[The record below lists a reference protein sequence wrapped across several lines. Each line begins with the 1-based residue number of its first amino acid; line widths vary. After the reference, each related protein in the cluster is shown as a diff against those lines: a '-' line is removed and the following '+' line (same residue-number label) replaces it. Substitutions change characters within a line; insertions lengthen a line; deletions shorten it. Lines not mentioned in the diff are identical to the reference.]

1 MNILITRLLK
11 VGFITLSVL
20 VLLILFSLMNNFS
33 NPNLTA
39 KERINISVF
48 YHYDAKI
55 YAEVAGA
62 GFLPVYGADPKTFNV
77 LDGMNQ
83 SIGWDKNK
91 VYCGNAVLEGMKAPI
106 KSLGNGLYSDDTTTY
121 YCSFIANNI
130 KTNILVYFLKSALY
144 TLMDKK
150 YSDYQYT
157 TIKIDDTG
165 KIILPIQDT
174 YVLSSDGTQFY
185 YKGQRIQG
193 AKGRIFAISDQQGR
207 HDATNYFSDGER
219 LFYQTKPLE
228 ATYSSD
234 WVSAR
239 YSAWGN
245 FEVLYRKN
253 GGQIFVDGKELN
265 PDKPPYKVF
274 SLSELYA
281 QHMVFYNDSKVYSYH
296 NEKKEVIEIGK
307 NTLNLSKFT
316 EFSDGYFTD
325 GKDIL
330 YFTSREN
337 WSYKAD
343 IRGLKAFTTMLNKVK
358 TSSSEAWTR
367 WGNPELNVW
376 KKGDELYYFDTHGRS
391 QYGFVIENA
400 KKGELMTG
408 VYRVTNHNAL
418 QAAIQHDKQLSGTK
432 VEQLIDDGAF
442 VPSENEILLLATTKI
457 HDNTFWKILGVF
469 GFALAASTL
478 LFYYLK
484 LSKKLRGNKI

>member
-11 VGFITLSVL
+11 LGLITLSVL
-20 VLLILFSLMNNFS
+20 VLLIIFSLMNNFS

-39 KERINISVF
+39 KERINTSVF

-62 GFLPVYGADPKTFNV
+62 GYFPVYGADPKTFKV
-77 LDGMNQ
+77 LDGINQ
-83 SIGWDKNK
+83 PVGWDKNK
-91 VYCGNAVLEGMKAPI
+91 VYCGNAVLEGMKAPV
-106 KSLGNGLYSDDTTTY
+106 KALGNGLYSDGTTTY
-121 YCSFIANNI
+121 YCSYSTRNI
-130 KTNILVYFLKSALY
+130 KSNIVVYFLKSALY

-157 TIKIDDTG
+157 TIKIDDTS
-165 KIILPIQDT
+165 KVILPIKDID
-174 YVLSSDGTQFY
+174 VLSSDGAQFY
-185 YKGQRIQG
+185 YKGEHIQG
-193 AKGRIFAISDQQGR
+193 VKGRIFAIPDQ
-207 HDATNYFSDGER
+207 HDTDYFSDGER
-219 LFYQTKPLE
+219 LFYKTKPLE

-234 WVSAR
+234 WISTR

-253 GGQIFVDGKELN
+253 GGQIFVDGEELN

-281 QHMVFYNDSKVYSYH
+281 QHIIFYNDHKIYSYN

-307 NTLNLSKFT
+307 NTLNLSKFS

-330 YFTSREN
+330 YFTSHEN

-367 WGNPELNVW
+367 WGNPELNLW
-376 KKGDELYYFDTHGRS
+376 LKSGELYYFDTHGRS
-391 QYGFVIENA
+391 QYDFLSENA
-400 KKGELMTG
+400 KKGDIITG
-408 VYRVTNHNAL
+408 VYRVTNLNAL
-418 QAAIQHDKQLSGTK
+418 QTAIQRDNQLSVTSVK
-432 VEQLIDDGAF
+432 QLIDDGAF

-478 LFYYLK
+478 LIYYLK
-484 LSKKLRGNKI
+484 LSKKLRDNKI